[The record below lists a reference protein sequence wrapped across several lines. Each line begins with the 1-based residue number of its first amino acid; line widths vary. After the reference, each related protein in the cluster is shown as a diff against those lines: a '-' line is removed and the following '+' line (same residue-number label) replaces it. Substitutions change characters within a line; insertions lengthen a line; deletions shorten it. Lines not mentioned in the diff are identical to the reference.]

1 WDDKILCEDGLVN
14 SVPVNVCKAL
24 GADVVIAVDVN
35 STRGDGKDIK
45 GITDVISS
53 TIGIMLKSNATSYLD
68 MADIVLSPNL
78 KKFKS
83 SKLVGDAKEMIEEGE
98 NVVLSRKDEIIKL
111 LNQKPRK
118 NKIKW
123 IQKDVEHI

>member
-1 WDDKILCEDGLVN
+1 
-14 SVPVNVCKAL
+14 
-24 GADVVIAVDVN
+24 
-35 STRGDGKDIK
+35 
-45 GITDVISS
+45 
-53 TIGIMLKSNATSYLD
+53 